1 MGFKD
6 VVHSQSA
13 RMRVA
18 RGVDILANAVK
29 VTLGPRGRNVVL
41 GRSWG
46 APLVTKD
53 GVTVANEIDL
63 HDIFEN
69 IGAQMVKE
77 VAAKTGD
84 DAGDGTTTA
93 TVLAQKI
100 LHEGL
105 KLVAAHHNPIALKR
119 GIDAAV
125 EAVTKAIAKLAKPLK
140 THDEIAQVGTISSN
154 GDVKIGAMIAD
165 AMDKVGR
172 DGVITIQLHN
182 AVETVLEVVEGLR
195 FDRGYISPQFVTNP
209 TTLECE
215 LEDPFILVYEP
226 KISSL
231 QEFVPLLEQV
241 IGAGRPLLVIAEKV
255 EGDALSALVINKMRG
270 NLQCCAVEPPGYG
283 SIRKEELQ
291 DVAAFVGAKP
301 IMEGIGVPLAEVKLA
316 DLGRAKR
323 VVVDLDDT
331 TIFGGGGSRELI
343 DGRVN
348 VIQKT
353 IAASNSEW
361 DKGKLQE
368 RLAKLSGGVALVK
381 VGGHTELEMNE
392 VKMRIED
399 ALAATRAAVEEGL
412 VPGGGVAYVRCL
424 DALDKL
430 KFDDARQYGVAI
442 VRRAIEEPLRQIA
455 RNAGADPSVVVRKV
469 RDGKGAFGFNAETDA
484 FEDLMKAGVIDPAKV
499 VRAALQNA
507 ASVAGLL
514 LTTEAMMAEPVKI
527 EMVRGSH
534 PQTPYRDPRRP
545 MVDELAEEREEM
557 EREGH

>member
-6 VVHSQSA
+6 VVHAQSA
-13 RMRVA
+13 RVRLA
-18 RGVDILANAVK
+18 RGVDTLANAVK

-41 GRSWG
+41 GREWG
-46 APLVTKD
+46 APVVTKD

-63 HDIFEN
+63 HDVFAN
-69 IGAQMVKE
+69 MGAQMVKE

-93 TVLAQKI
+93 TVLAQKL

-105 KLVAAHHNPIALKR
+105 KLVAARHNPIAIKR

-140 THDEIAQVGTISSN
+140 THDEIAQVGTISAN
-154 GDVKIGAMIAD
+154 GDPKIGAMIAD

-182 AVETVLEVVEGLR
+182 AVETVLDVVEGLR
-195 FDRGYISPQFVTNP
+195 FDRAYVSPQFVTNER
-209 TTLECE
+209 LECV
-215 LEDPFILVYEP
+215 LEDPLILVYEQ

-231 QEFVPLLEQV
+231 PELVPLLEQV
-241 IGAGRPLLVIAEKV
+241 IGTGRPLLVIAEKI
-255 EGDALSALVINKMRG
+255 EGDALAALVINKLRG
-270 NLQCCAVEPPGYG
+270 TLRCCAVEPPGYG

-301 IMEGIGVPLAEVKLA
+301 IMDGMGVTLSEVKLA

-323 VVVDLDDT
+323 VVIDLDDT
-331 TIFGGGGSRELI
+331 TIFEGGGGRDLI
-343 DGRVN
+343 DGRIN
-348 VIQKT
+348 AIKAT
-353 IAASNSEW
+353 IEKSNSEW

-368 RLAKLSGGVALVK
+368 RLAKLAGGVAVIK
-381 VGGHTELEMNE
+381 IGGHSELAMNE
-392 VKMRIED
+392 EKARVED

-424 DALDKL
+424 AALDAL
-430 KFDDARQYGVAI
+430 KFDDGRQYGVAI
-442 VRRAIEEPLRQIA
+442 VRRALEEPLRQIA
-455 RNAGADPSVVVRKV
+455 LNTGADPSVVVMKV
-469 RDGKGAFGFNAETDA
+469 REGKGAFGYNAETDR
-484 FEDLMKAGVIDPAKV
+484 FEDLVKAGVVDPAKV

-514 LTTEAMMAEPVKI
+514 LTTEAMMAEPAKP
-527 EMVRGSH
+527 EFVRGSH
-534 PQTPYRDPRRP
+534 PQAPHRDPRSLAR
-545 MVDELAEEREEM
+545 DELREEAEEM
-557 EREGH
+557 ERDGH